1 MQSASCICG
10 RLKYAPYGLQGFMR
24 DYSVWAMCNLT
35 RKQTGV
41 KRSSPFY
48 AACMKPAM
56 ERAFS
61 HSQLTS
67 FTACV

>member
-1 MQSASCICG
+1 
-10 RLKYAPYGLQGFMR
+10 MR